1 MDEKEL
7 EQFRK
12 ILTDLLDELETQSGQ
27 TVSDLMPEQDRE
39 IEALAESSIQMNWAV
54 TLRLK
59 SRESH
64 LIRKIKSA
72 LERIEDGTYGICEV
86 CGENISIKRLMAR
99 PVTSKCIECKER
111 EEKMEA
117 ILS

>member
-1 MDEKEL
+1 MDGKEL

-12 ILTDLLDELETQSGQ
+12 ILTDLMNELETQSGQ
-27 TVSDLMPEQDRE
+27 AVSELMMEQGRE
-39 IEALAESSIQMNWAV
+39 IEALAESAVQMNWDV
-54 TLRLK
+54 TLRLR
-59 SRESH
+59 SRESR

-86 CGENISIKRLMAR
+86 CGDNISVKRLLAR

-111 EEKMEA
+111 EEKMEG

>member
-12 ILTDLLDELETQSGQ
+12 ILTDLMDELETQSGQ
-27 TVSDLMPEQDRE
+27 TVSELMLEQDRE
-39 IEALAESSIQMNWAV
+39 IEALAESAIQMNWAV
-54 TLRLK
+54 TLRLR
-59 SRESH
+59 SRESR

-86 CGENISIKRLMAR
+86 CGNHISIKRLLAR

-111 EEKMEA
+111 EEKMEG

>member
-12 ILTDLLDELETQSGQ
+12 ILTDLMDELETQSGQ
-27 TVSDLMPEQDRE
+27 SVSELMLEQGRE

-54 TLRLK
+54 TLKLR
-59 SRESH
+59 SRESR

-72 LERIEDGTYGICEV
+72 LERIEEGSYGICEV
-86 CGENISIKRLMAR
+86 CGENISIKRLLAR

-111 EEKMEA
+111 EEKMES

>member
-7 EQFRK
+7 DQFRK
-12 ILTDLLDELETQSGQ
+12 ILTDLMRDLENQSGK
-27 TVSDLMPEQDRE
+27 TVSELMLEQDRE

-54 TLRLK
+54 TLRLR
-59 SRESH
+59 SRESR
-64 LIRKIKSA
+64 LIKKIKSA
-72 LERIEDGTYGICEV
+72 LERIEDGTYGLCEI